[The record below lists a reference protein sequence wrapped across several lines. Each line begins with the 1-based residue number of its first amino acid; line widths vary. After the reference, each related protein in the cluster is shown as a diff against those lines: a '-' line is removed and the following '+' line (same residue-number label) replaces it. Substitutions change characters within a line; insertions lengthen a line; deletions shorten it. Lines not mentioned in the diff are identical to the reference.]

1 MFILATLLMI
11 PLGGYA
17 RNYDVTFNNDNAVS
31 ALNILKKETGY
42 DFVYRK
48 ELVGG
53 IKNSISGNYRNSSL
67 EEILNN
73 VIAGQMGLDY
83 EVIDNTVILRKAT
96 PTSKKSILT
105 GTVTDENGEP
115 VIGAS
120 VMLVG
125 SKIGVS
131 TNIDGQFSLR
141 DVPANGTIQIT
152 YIGYRPSTV
161 KINGRKQIA
170 INLVP
175 DEKTLDEVV
184 VVGYGTSTV
193 KDFTG
198 SVASIGERTL
208 GQLNAPN
215 SSQMLQ
221 NLAAGVQV
229 SSGTGVP
236 GETVRVRVRGA
247 TSLTG
252 SNEPLYVIDGIPVE
266 SASVLDNIPSS
277 DIKSMDVLKDAS
289 AAAIYG
295 SRAANGVVIV
305 TTKQGQTDQKPTVS
319 FNYNVTTDKQINNFR
334 ILYGDEWRETI
345 RRFARETLVFD
356 PSNDYANSILEE
368 GSTDLGTYNT
378 NWFDLVKQTAIRHNA
393 NLSVT
398 GGSKNSKYL
407 MSIAIMDQKGM
418 VIGDHL
424 KRYSARMSAEASVL
438 PILRF
443 GMNANMTY
451 TNSQNA
457 NTSLF
462 SAQGTRPDYS
472 PYYEDGSYDL
482 STGKN
487 PVADLENKNNRDN
500 YIIMGTVYGEVDIL
514 KGLKFRTSLSG
525 TLGHTDSESFSPAII
540 STRKIANGSETHSRN
555 SKTIFDNTLNY
566 NTRIKDIHVIDAMV
580 GLSYEKYI
588 TRSQSISGDTYPD
601 DEIFTNIGSAANV
614 TRWSSSYSS
623 SGLFSSFARIN
634 YRLMDRYLFTFTG
647 RYDGS
652 SMFGSNNRYGFFP
665 SGAIAWRIN
674 NESFMKDFTFIDDL
688 KIRASAGIT
697 GVQNLGTYANR
708 DLYSSGSYNGSNT
721 IYHRQV
727 GNRDIRWEKSTQ
739 YDLGL
744 DFAFFNNRL
753 RGSLAGYW
761 KITNDLIWSF
771 SFPPSATSGS
781 MPRNIGSVRNSGI
794 ELNATGRVYESR
806 DWGVELTLNMARN
819 RNKVTKLVPEGRA
832 QSAMT
837 EVVQGSGNQV
847 LVQGYPMGAFFGFK
861 YNGIIQ
867 NQERIDELNAYAV
880 EKGQRYYD
888 GNTLK
893 PGHLEIADLNGDGM
907 IDNND
912 RTVIGSPEADLFG
925 GIIANVR
932 YKDFTLFC
940 NFGYQIGG
948 KKLYNKA
955 LQNIPGQLTGLID
968 YGLND
973 RWSPERP
980 NAKLPALY
988 IGDGVPRVTDLE
1000 LFDSSFFRLQE
1011 VRLTYNVPMGRVVRG
1026 NIFVAATN
1034 LFTITSYPGTDAA
1047 TVNSGNY
1054 GGNYETSSYPG
1065 IRSFS
1070 AGIQISL

>member
-1 MFILATLLMI
+1 MRKSLLMFILATLLMI

-73 VIAGQMGLDY
+73 VITGQMGLDY

-96 PTSKKSILT
+96 PTAKKSILT

-125 SKIGVS
+125 SKTGVA

-152 YIGYRPSTV
+152 YIGYRTSTV

-451 TNSQNA
+451 TNNQNA

-487 PVADLENKNNRDN
+487 PVADLEKKNNRDN

-634 YRLMDRYLFTFTG
+634 YRLMDCYLFTFTG

-674 NESFMKDFTFIDDL
+674 N
-688 KIRASAGIT
+688 
-697 GVQNLGTYANR
+697 
-708 DLYSSGSYNGSNT
+708 
-721 IYHRQV
+721 
-727 GNRDIRWEKSTQ
+727 
-739 YDLGL
+739 
-744 DFAFFNNRL
+744 
-753 RGSLAGYW
+753 
-761 KITNDLIWSF
+761 
-771 SFPPSATSGS
+771 
-781 MPRNIGSVRNSGI
+781 
-794 ELNATGRVYESR
+794 
-806 DWGVELTLNMARN
+806 
-819 RNKVTKLVPEGRA
+819 
-832 QSAMT
+832 
-837 EVVQGSGNQV
+837 
-847 LVQGYPMGAFFGFK
+847 
-861 YNGIIQ
+861 
-867 NQERIDELNAYAV
+867 
-880 EKGQRYYD
+880 
-888 GNTLK
+888 
-893 PGHLEIADLNGDGM
+893 
-907 IDNND
+907 
-912 RTVIGSPEADLFG
+912 
-925 GIIANVR
+925 
-932 YKDFTLFC
+932 
-940 NFGYQIGG
+940 
-948 KKLYNKA
+948 
-955 LQNIPGQLTGLID
+955 
-968 YGLND
+968 
-973 RWSPERP
+973 
-980 NAKLPALY
+980 
-988 IGDGVPRVTDLE
+988 
-1000 LFDSSFFRLQE
+1000 
-1011 VRLTYNVPMGRVVRG
+1011 
-1026 NIFVAATN
+1026 
-1034 LFTITSYPGTDAA
+1034 
-1047 TVNSGNY
+1047 
-1054 GGNYETSSYPG
+1054 
-1065 IRSFS
+1065 
-1070 AGIQISL
+1070 